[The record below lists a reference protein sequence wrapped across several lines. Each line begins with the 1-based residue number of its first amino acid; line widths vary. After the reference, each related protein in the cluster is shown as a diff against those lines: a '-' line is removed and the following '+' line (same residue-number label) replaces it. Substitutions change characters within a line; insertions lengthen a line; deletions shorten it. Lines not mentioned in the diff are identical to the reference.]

1 MSEERVVQLWP
12 RLAKSAQHVLIK
24 EMEIL
29 VEGYSGRMELHCH
42 NGGVRLLRTGQDYK
56 PPADKNG
63 T

>member
-12 RLAKSAQHVLIK
+12 RLTKSAQQILSK

-29 VEGYSGRMELHCH
+29 LEGYSGRMELHCL
-42 NGGVRLLRTGQDYK
+42 NGGVRLLRVGRDYT
-56 PPADKNG
+56 PEDKNG